1 MKECKIICDLL
12 PSYIDELTT
21 EDTNQ
26 YIQQHL
32 GNCRDCKQV
41 LEEMKKDFKTNIIK
55 KDTREVKY
63 IKKYNMK
70 MKILKFI
77 LLGILLIFLFSYIRK
92 VIILVGLNNKSNEYT
107 NSSNFYMKTINF
119 TSAAEIMTTLENY
132 KKDGKYIRKIKS
144 LSESSKVSTTEY
156 YNGENLNVYNE
167 IELEKKDGEYVLRK
181 TASLNSDKHV
191 IYEPIIPNVIDIR
204 HPIRFIEMPIFSTIS
219 SEKCNGKDCY
229 RIVLY
234 SFGDNDGTI
243 YYIEKETGLLLRS
256 IGVSSMYAKVDGEQ
270 YDMIT
275 DYQYEFDVVT
285 EEDFIEPDI
294 SEYDIED

>member
-12 PSYIDELTT
+12 PSYIDGLTT

-26 YIQQHL
+26 YIEQHL
-32 GNCRDCKQV
+32 DNCKDCKEI
-41 LEEMKKDFKTNIIK
+41 LEEMRKDFKTDIIK

-77 LLGILLIFLFSYIRK
+77 LLGILLMFLFSYIRK
-92 VIILVGLNNKSNEYT
+92 VIILVGLNNKSNKYT
-107 NSSNFYMKTINF
+107 NSLNCYMKTINF

-144 LSESSKVSTTEY
+144 LSERSKVTTTEY

-167 IELEKKDGEYVLRK
+167 IEFEENDGEHLLRK

-191 IYEPIIPNVIDIR
+191 IYEPIIPNMIDIS
-204 HPIRFIEMPIFSTIS
+204 HPIGFFGIPILSTIS

-256 IGVSSMYAKVDGEQ
+256 IGVSSMYANVDGEK

-285 EEDFIEPDI
+285 EEAFIEPDI
-294 SEYDIED
+294 SEYNIED

>member
-167 IELEKKDGEYVLRK
+167 IELDKKDGEYVLRK

-204 HPIRFIEMPIFSTIS
+204 HPIRFIGMPIFSTIS

-256 IGVSSMYAKVDGEQ
+256 IGVSSMYAKVDGEK

-275 DYQYEFDVVT
+275 DYQYEFNVVT

-294 SEYDIED
+294 MEYDIEN

>member
-204 HPIRFIEMPIFSTIS
+204 HPIRFIGMPIFSTIS

-256 IGVSSMYAKVDGEQ
+256 IGVSSMYAKVDGEK

-275 DYQYEFDVVT
+275 DYQYEFNVVI

-294 SEYDIED
+294 MEYDIEN

>member
-21 EDTNQ
+21 EDTNK
-26 YIQQHL
+26 YIEQHL
-32 GNCRDCKQV
+32 DNCKDCKEV
-41 LEEMKKDFKTNIIK
+41 LEEMRKDFKTDIIK

-70 MKILKFI
+70 MKKLKFI

-107 NSSNFYMKTINF
+107 NSSNCYMKTINF

-204 HPIRFIEMPIFSTIS
+204 HPIRFIGMPIFSTIS

-256 IGVSSMYAKVDGEQ
+256 IGVSSMYAKVDREK

-275 DYQYEFDVVT
+275 DYQYEFNVVT

-294 SEYDIED
+294 IEYDIEN

>member
-12 PSYIDELTT
+12 PSYIDGLTT

-26 YIQQHL
+26 YIEQHL
-32 GNCRDCKQV
+32 DNCKDCKEV
-41 LEEMKKDFKTNIIK
+41 LEEMRKDFKTDIIK

-77 LLGILLIFLFSYIRK
+77 LLGILLMFLFSYIRK
-92 VIILVGLNNKSNEYT
+92 VIILVGLNNKSNKYT
-107 NSSNFYMKTINF
+107 NSLNCYMKTINF

-144 LSESSKVSTTEY
+144 LSESSKVTTTEY

-167 IELEKKDGEYVLRK
+167 IEFEENDGEHLLRK

-191 IYEPIIPNVIDIR
+191 IYEPSIPNAIDIC
-204 HPIRFIEMPIFSTIS
+204 HPIGFLGIPILSTIS
-219 SEKCNGKDCY
+219 SAS
-229 RIVLY
+229 L
-234 SFGDNDGTI
+234 S
-243 YYIEKETGLLLRS
+243 
-256 IGVSSMYAKVDGEQ
+256 
-270 YDMIT
+270 
-275 DYQYEFDVVT
+275 
-285 EEDFIEPDI
+285 
-294 SEYDIED
+294 

>member
-26 YIQQHL
+26 YIEQHL
-32 GNCRDCKQV
+32 DNCKDCKEV
-41 LEEMKKDFKTNIIK
+41 IEEMRKDFKTNIIK

-63 IKKYNMK
+63 IKKYSVK

-92 VIILVGLNNKSNEYT
+92 VIILVGLNNKTNEYA
-107 NSSNFYMKTINF
+107 NLSNCYMKTINF
-119 TSAAEIMTTLENY
+119 TSAEETMTTLENY

-144 LSESSKVSTTEY
+144 LLENSKTTTTEY

-167 IELEKKDGEYVLRK
+167 IESEKKDGEHVLRK

-191 IYEPIIPNVIDIR
+191 IYEPVIPNVIDIR
-204 HPIRFIEMPIFSTIS
+204 HPIRFIGMPIFSTIS

-256 IGVSSMYAKVDGEQ
+256 IGASSMYAKVDGEQ
-270 YDMIT
+270 YDIIT

-294 SEYDIED
+294 SEYDID

>member
-12 PSYIDELTT
+12 PSYIDGLTT

-26 YIQQHL
+26 YIEQHL
-32 GNCRDCKQV
+32 DNCKYCKEV

-167 IELEKKDGEYVLRK
+167 IEFEEIDGKYTSRK
-181 TASLNSDKHV
+181 TAALNSDKHV

-204 HPIRFIEMPIFSTIS
+204 HPIRFIGMPIFSTIS

-256 IGVSSMYAKVDGEQ
+256 IGVSSMYAKVDGEK

-275 DYQYEFDVVT
+275 DYQYEFNVVT

-294 SEYDIED
+294 MEYDIEN

>member
-32 GNCRDCKQV
+32 GNCRDCKKA
-41 LEEMKKDFKTNIIK
+41 LEEMKKDFKINIIK

-107 NSSNFYMKTINF
+107 NSSNCYMKTINF

-229 RIVLY
+229 RIVIY

-256 IGVSSMYAKVDGEQ
+256 IGVSSMYAKVDGEN

-275 DYQYEFDVVT
+275 DYQYEFNVVT

-294 SEYDIED
+294 MEYDIEN

>member
-32 GNCRDCKQV
+32 GNCRDCKKA
-41 LEEMKKDFKTNIIK
+41 LEEMKKDFKINIIK

-107 NSSNFYMKTINF
+107 NSSNCYMKTINF

-167 IELEKKDGEYVLRK
+167 IELDKKDGEYVLRK

-204 HPIRFIEMPIFSTIS
+204 HPIRFIGMPIFSTIS

-256 IGVSSMYAKVDGEQ
+256 IGVSSMYAKVDGEK

-275 DYQYEFDVVT
+275 DYQYEFNVVT

-294 SEYDIED
+294 MEYDIEN

>member
-26 YIQQHL
+26 YIEQHL
-32 GNCRDCKQV
+32 DNCKDCKEV
-41 LEEMKKDFKTNIIK
+41 IEEMRKDFKTNIIK

-63 IKKYNMK
+63 IKKYSVK

-92 VIILVGLNNKSNEYT
+92 VIILVGLNNKTNEYA
-107 NSSNFYMKTINF
+107 NLSNCYMKTINF
-119 TSAAEIMTTLENY
+119 TSAEETMTTLENY
-132 KKDGKYIRKIKS
+132 KKDEKYIRKIKS
-144 LSESSKVSTTEY
+144 LSENSKTTTTEY
-156 YNGENLNVYNE
+156 YNGENLNIYNE
-167 IELEKKDGEYVLRK
+167 IEFEENDGKYTSRK
-181 TASLNSDKHV
+181 TAALNSGKHV
-191 IYEPIIPNVIDIR
+191 IYEPVIPNVIDIR
-204 HPIRFIEMPIFSTIS
+204 HPIRFIGMPIFSTIS

-256 IGVSSMYAKVDGEQ
+256 IGASSMYAKVDGEQ

-275 DYQYEFDVVT
+275 DYRYEFDVVT
-285 EEDFIEPDI
+285 EEDFIEPDM
-294 SEYDIED
+294 SEYNIED

>member
-12 PSYIDELTT
+12 PSYIDGLTT

-26 YIQQHL
+26 YIEQHL
-32 GNCRDCKQV
+32 DNCKDCKEV
-41 LEEMKKDFKTNIIK
+41 LKEMRKDFKTDIIK

-70 MKILKFI
+70 MRILKFI
-77 LLGILLIFLFSYIRK
+77 LLGIFLIFLFSYARK
-92 VIILVGLNNKSNEYT
+92 AIILVSLNNKFNNYT
-107 NSSNFYMKTINF
+107 SSSNYYIKTINF
-119 TSAAEIMTTLENY
+119 TSVAEIMTTLENY

-144 LSESSKVSTTEY
+144 LSESSEVTTTEY

-167 IELEKKDGEYVLRK
+167 IELEKKDGEHMLRK

-191 IYEPIIPNVIDIR
+191 IFEPSIPNAIDIC
-204 HPIRFIEMPIFSTIS
+204 HPIGFLGIPILSTIS
-219 SEKCNGKDCY
+219 SERCNGKDCY

-256 IGVSSMYAKVDGEQ
+256 IGVSSMYANVDGEK

-285 EEDFIEPDI
+285 EEAFIEPDI
-294 SEYDIED
+294 SEYNIED

>member
-12 PSYIDELTT
+12 PSYIDGLTT

-26 YIQQHL
+26 YIEQHL
-32 GNCRDCKQV
+32 DNCKDCKEV
-41 LEEMKKDFKTNIIK
+41 LEEMRKDFKTDIIK

-70 MKILKFI
+70 MRILKFI
-77 LLGILLIFLFSYIRK
+77 LLGIFLIFLFSYARK
-92 VIILVGLNNKSNEYT
+92 AIILVSLNNKFNNYT
-107 NSSNFYMKTINF
+107 SSSNYYIKTINF
-119 TSAAEIMTTLENY
+119 TSVAEIMTTLENY

-144 LSESSKVSTTEY
+144 LSERSKVTTTEY

-191 IYEPIIPNVIDIR
+191 IYEPIIPNMIDIC
-204 HPIRFIEMPIFSTIS
+204 HPIRFLGMPIFSTIS

-256 IGVSSMYAKVDGEQ
+256 IGVSSMYANVDGEK

-275 DYQYEFDVVT
+275 DYQYEFIVVR

>member
-256 IGVSSMYAKVDGEQ
+256 IGVSSMYAKVDGEK

-275 DYQYEFDVVT
+275 DYQYEFNVVI

-294 SEYDIED
+294 MEYDIEN

>member
-12 PSYIDELTT
+12 PSYIDGLTT

-26 YIQQHL
+26 YIEQHL
-32 GNCRDCKQV
+32 DNCKDCKEV
-41 LEEMKKDFKTNIIK
+41 LEEMRKDFKTDIIK

-70 MKILKFI
+70 MRILKFI
-77 LLGILLIFLFSYIRK
+77 LLGIFLIFLFSYARK
-92 VIILVGLNNKSNEYT
+92 AIILVSLNNKFNNYT
-107 NSSNFYMKTINF
+107 SSSNYYIKTINF
-119 TSAAEIMTTLENY
+119 TSVAEIMTTLENY

-144 LSESSKVSTTEY
+144 LSESSKVTTTEY

-167 IELEKKDGEYVLRK
+167 IELEKKDGEHVLRK
-181 TASLNSDKHV
+181 TVSLNSDKHV
-191 IYEPIIPNVIDIR
+191 IYEPSIPNAIDIC
-204 HPIRFIEMPIFSTIS
+204 HPIGFLGIPILSTIS
-219 SEKCNGKDCY
+219 SERCNGKDCY

-256 IGVSSMYAKVDGEQ
+256 IGVSSMYANVDGEK

-285 EEDFIEPDI
+285 EEAFIEPDI
-294 SEYDIED
+294 SEYNIED

>member
-77 LLGILLIFLFSYIRK
+77 LLGIFLMFLFSYVRK
-92 VIILVGLNNKSNEYT
+92 AIILVSLNNKFNNYT
-107 NSSNFYMKTINF
+107 SSSNYYIKTINF
-119 TSAAEIMTTLENY
+119 TSVAEIMTTLENY

-256 IGVSSMYAKVDGEQ
+256 IGVSSMYAKVDGEK

-275 DYQYEFDVVT
+275 DYQYEFNVVT

-294 SEYDIED
+294 MEYDIEN

>member
-32 GNCRDCKQV
+32 GNCRDCKKV

-107 NSSNFYMKTINF
+107 NSSNCYMKTINF

-167 IELEKKDGEYVLRK
+167 IELDKKDGEYVLRK

-204 HPIRFIEMPIFSTIS
+204 HPIRFIGMPIFSTIS

-256 IGVSSMYAKVDGEQ
+256 IGVSSMYAKVDGEK

-275 DYQYEFDVVT
+275 DYQYEFNAVT

>member
-32 GNCRDCKQV
+32 GNCRDCKKV

-107 NSSNFYMKTINF
+107 NSSNCYMKTINF

-167 IELEKKDGEYVLRK
+167 IELEKKDGEDVLRK
-181 TASLNSDKHV
+181 TASLNSDKYF

-204 HPIRFIEMPIFSTIS
+204 HPIRFIGMPIFSTIS

-234 SFGDNDGTI
+234 SFGENDGTI

-256 IGVSSMYAKVDGEQ
+256 IGVSSMYAKVDGEK

-275 DYQYEFDVVT
+275 DYQYEFNVVI

-294 SEYDIED
+294 REYDIED

>member
-12 PSYIDELTT
+12 PSYIDGLTT

-26 YIQQHL
+26 YIEEHL
-32 GNCRDCKQV
+32 DNCKDCKEV
-41 LEEMKKDFKTNIIK
+41 LEKMRKDFKTDIIK

-70 MKILKFI
+70 MRILKFI

-107 NSSNFYMKTINF
+107 NSSNCYMKTINF

-167 IELEKKDGEYVLRK
+167 IELEKKDGEDVLRK
-181 TASLNSDKHV
+181 TASLNSDKHF

-204 HPIRFIEMPIFSTIS
+204 HPIRFIGMPIFSTIS

-256 IGVSSMYAKVDGEQ
+256 IGVSSMYAKVDGEK

-275 DYQYEFDVVT
+275 DYQYEFNVVI

-294 SEYDIED
+294 REYDIED

>member
-12 PSYIDELTT
+12 PSYIDGLTT

-26 YIQQHL
+26 YIEQHL
-32 GNCRDCKQV
+32 DNCKDCKEV
-41 LEEMKKDFKTNIIK
+41 FEEMRKDFETDIIK

-70 MKILKFI
+70 MRILKFI
-77 LLGILLIFLFSYIRK
+77 LLGIFLIFLFSYARK
-92 VIILVGLNNKSNEYT
+92 AIILVSLNNKFNNYT
-107 NSSNFYMKTINF
+107 SSSNYYIKTINF
-119 TSAAEIMTTLENY
+119 TSVAEIMTTLENY

-144 LSESSKVSTTEY
+144 LLESSKTTTTEY

-167 IELEKKDGEYVLRK
+167 IELEKKDGEHVLRK
-181 TASLNSDKHV
+181 TAFLNSDKHV
-191 IYEPIIPNVIDIR
+191 IFEPSIPNAIDIC
-204 HPIRFIEMPIFSTIS
+204 HPIRFLGIPIFSTIS

-256 IGVSSMYAKVDGEQ
+256 IGVSSMYAKVDGEK

-275 DYQYEFDVVT
+275 DYQYEFNVVK

-294 SEYDIED
+294 REYDIEY

>member
-12 PSYIDELTT
+12 PSYIDGLTT

-26 YIQQHL
+26 YIEQHL
-32 GNCRDCKQV
+32 DNCKDCKEV
-41 LEEMKKDFKTNIIK
+41 LEEMRKDFKTDIIK

-77 LLGILLIFLFSYIRK
+77 LLGILLMFLFSYIRK
-92 VIILVGLNNKSNEYT
+92 VIILVGLNNKSNKYT
-107 NSSNFYMKTINF
+107 NSSNCYMKTINF

-144 LSESSKVSTTEY
+144 LSERSKVTTTEY

-167 IELEKKDGEYVLRK
+167 IEFEENDGEHLLRK

-191 IYEPIIPNVIDIR
+191 IYEPIIPNMIDIC
-204 HPIRFIEMPIFSTIS
+204 HPIRFLGMPIFSTIS

-256 IGVSSMYAKVDGEQ
+256 IGVSSMYAKVDGEK

-275 DYQYEFDVVT
+275 DYQYEFNVVT

>member
-256 IGVSSMYAKVDGEQ
+256 IGVSSMYAKVDGEK

-275 DYQYEFDVVT
+275 DYQYEFNVVT

-294 SEYDIED
+294 MEYDIEN

>member
-12 PSYIDELTT
+12 PSYIDGLTT
-21 EDTNQ
+21 EYTNQ
-26 YIQQHL
+26 YIEQHL
-32 GNCRDCKQV
+32 DNCKDCKEV
-41 LEEMKKDFKTNIIK
+41 LEEMRKDFETDIIK

-77 LLGILLIFLFSYIRK
+77 LLGILLMFLFSYIRK

-107 NSSNFYMKTINF
+107 NSSNCYIKTINF

-144 LSESSKVSTTEY
+144 LSESSKVTTTEY

-167 IELEKKDGEYVLRK
+167 IEFEENDGEHLLRK

-191 IYEPIIPNVIDIR
+191 IYEPIIPNMIDIS
-204 HPIRFIEMPIFSTIS
+204 HPIGFLGIPILSTIS
-219 SEKCNGKDCY
+219 SEKCNGKSCY

-256 IGVSSMYAKVDGEQ
+256 IGVSSMYAKVDGEK

-285 EEDFIEPDI
+285 EETFIEPDI